1 MITDELGL
9 FHPGFFLSFLWLLAN
24 NKIPTR
30 DNLIKRENMEDKTCL
45 FCSEA
50 ETVHHLFLECCVA
63 KYSWEILSEI
73 LNVQIGQ
80 DFVSV
85 AKLWLQNK
93 KYKEV
98 NMCTAALLWT
108 LWKSRNDLV
117 FQGAKWTGMRKILG
131 RCASLIKNWRLLLRG
146 EAED

>member
-1 MITDELGL
+1 
-9 FHPGFFLSFLWLLAN
+9 LWLLAN

-30 DNLIKRENMEDKTCL
+30 DNLIKRKNLEDKTCL
-45 FCSEA
+45 FCSET
-50 ETVHHLFLECCVA
+50 ETVHHIFLSVA
-63 KYSWEILSEI
+63 KYAWEILSEI

-117 FQGAKWTGMRKILG
+117 F
-131 RCASLIKNWRLLLRG
+131 
-146 EAED
+146 